1 MSSFRVAPLT
11 RQSVIRIEG
20 MKNLS
25 SCLCRGCEKCLC
37 GTRREVSA
45 FALPLQGVA
54 TFETLTFLQTTAL
67 QHCINH
73 LPPFGGRRISPAL
86 FILRS
91 PSGRRRIVLT
101 VYWLIPFIF
110 SFHDLRLLR
119 YAFQYADHLVV
130 LNLILLVVPTIP
142 RFESVRIVKLQ
153 KLGAIRLTLDKNKFA
168 TD

>member
-1 MSSFRVAPLT
+1 MG
-11 RQSVIRIEG
+11 I
-20 MKNLS
+20 
-25 SCLCRGCEKCLC
+25 
-37 GTRREVSA
+37 RREASA
-45 FALPLQGVA
+45 FALSSACIAHFELPTFSRRLQ
-54 TFETLTFLQTTAL
+54 
-67 QHCINH
+67 QHCKLLFGGF
-73 LPPFGGRRISPAL
+73 LPPYRFNCLLAYS
-86 FILRS
+86 FH
-91 PSGRRRIVLT
+91 
-101 VYWLIPFIF
+101 F